1 MDKMDKQ
8 IKKEIIEL
16 IEKGETIPED
26 YQEDLFP
33 AKKKEYELM
42 YAGKERAEKIL
53 NDTLSVPFQ
62 PIKHFGDVKDGEWSN
77 MLIFGDNL
85 QSLKHLLKLKEEGK
99 LKNSDGTDGVKLIYI
114 DPPFGTGDSYD
125 AKGDRP
131 AYSAKLQ
138 GVKYLEYIRKRLI
151 LLKEILSSSG
161 LLVLRIDYHFG
172 HYLKILMDEI
182 FGKNNFKNEMVINR
196 IYKNVFGDSKFIP
209 TSTDNLFIYS
219 GSENTVYSTVL
230 KERAEKREAFWRH
243 MDDSAGHRNPP
254 ERVIFGKTLMP
265 PRGKHFKYNQEA
277 IDKMIDENRIRF
289 KCGNC
294 GTIHLPIDGSW
305 KNCKNCKADS
315 PRLQYLVKESHHEN
329 LQSNWTDIPGYS
341 HQTKYPTENS
351 EILLERVIVIGSN
364 PGDIVLDCFAGSGTT
379 GAVAEKLGRKW
390 IMCDCGKLSI
400 YTIQK
405 RMMELKEEMGNKGKP
420 LKHKPYTLYHA
431 GLYYEGEILEK
442 MQNGEYKDFV
452 LELFG
457 CQKRN
462 HKLNGVDF
470 HGTLNNHSVMI
481 FNKENYLTYDFIEDL
496 HKNVGSSVKD
506 EVHIIAPVGV
516 VGFNE
521 DYIKKGKIKYIIL
534 RIPNSIID
542 YIRQKDFTKLE
553 QPRTSEDV
561 NQTIDAV
568 GFDFIYPPNMK
579 VKYSIEKQPGKL
591 SDKEYTI
598 EIKEFDPVQLGS
610 KIVEFNDPK
619 SEALSMVMVDVDYDG
634 ETFDLDKYYFGEEIA
649 KNKFKV
655 YLGDKIGKQTM
666 IIYIDIFGNEKKE
679 IVKREEFK

>member
-1 MDKMDKQ
+1 MDKR

-33 AKKKEYELM
+33 AKKKEYELK

-114 DPPFGTGDSYD
+114 DPPFATRRDFEGNKDQ
-125 AKGDRP
+125 K
-131 AYSAKLQ
+131 AYQDKVVGSEF
-138 GVKYLEYIRKRLI
+138 LEFTRKRLI
-151 LLKEILSSSG
+151 LLKEVLADSGSLYIHLDNKKSHYIKIIL
-161 LLVLRIDYHFG
+161 
-172 HYLKILMDEI
+172 DEI
-182 FGKNNFKNEMVINR
+182 FGEHNFVNEVIWY
-196 IYKNVFGDSKFIP
+196 YKTGGASKEKFANKHDTIFLYQK
-209 TSTDNLFIYS
+209 TDNRTFNLQKEKSFMMHKYGFKKSDFKIDPETGLQYS
-219 GSENTVYSTVL
+219 IVYVKDVWEIPSVGSAT
-230 KERAEKREAFWRH
+230 
-243 MDDSAGHRNPP
+243 G
-254 ERVIFGKTLMP
+254 ERV
-265 PRGKHFKYNQEA
+265 
-277 IDKMIDENRIRF
+277 D
-289 KCGNC
+289 
-294 GTIHLPIDGSW
+294 
-305 KNCKNCKADS
+305 
-315 PRLQYLVKESHHEN
+315 
-329 LQSNWTDIPGYS
+329 
-341 HQTKYPTENS
+341 YPTQKPEK
-351 EILLERVIVIGSN
+351 LAERIVLASSN